1 MFVSAGRCGPP
12 TATGQCWVGT
22 VATASRHHR
31 ARNHIPL
38 KPFADCYN
46 QALAKGSVS
55 SMSTAGEERLSDVQ
69 HIRLADMPTEH
80 LNPLLDRQF
89 VSGKKAMLARLVLR
103 AGCVVPLHRHENEQ
117 ITYILEGALKFS
129 LQGKDI
135 IVRAGEILVI
145 PADVPHS
152 AEALE
157 DTVDLDVFCPPR
169 ADWISGADAYLRK

>member
-1 MFVSAGRCGPP
+1 MDQR
-12 TATGQCWVGT
+12 
-22 VATASRHHR
+22 
-31 ARNHIPL
+31 
-38 KPFADCYN
+38 
-46 QALAKGSVS
+46 
-55 SMSTAGEERLSDVQ
+55 MSTAEKEKSSNVQ
-69 HIRLADMPTEH
+69 HVRLRDMPTEH

-89 VSGKKAMLARLVLR
+89 VAGEKSMLARLILR
-103 AGCVVPLHRHENEQ
+103 KGCIVPLHSHENEQ

-135 IVRAGEILVI
+135 VVRTGEILVI
-145 PADVPHS
+145 PSNVPHS

>member
-1 MFVSAGRCGPP
+1 MS
-12 TATGQCWVGT
+12 
-22 VATASRHHR
+22 VAA
-31 ARNHIPL
+31 N
-38 KPFADCYN
+38 
-46 QALAKGSVS
+46 KGFS
-55 SMSTAGEERLSDVQ
+55 SVQ
-69 HIRLADMPTEH
+69 HICLEDMPTEH

-89 VSGKKAMLARLVLR
+89 VSGEKGMLARLVLR

-129 LQGKDI
+129 LPGGEV